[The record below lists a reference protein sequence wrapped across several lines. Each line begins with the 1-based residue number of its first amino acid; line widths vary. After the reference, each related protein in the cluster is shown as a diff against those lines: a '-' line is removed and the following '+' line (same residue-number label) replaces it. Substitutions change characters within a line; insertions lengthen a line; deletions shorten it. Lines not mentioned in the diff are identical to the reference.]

1 MTKWQRLKVK
11 LHMFFCADLPL
22 FFEGRS
28 RFTKMSFGC
37 LGVILAPILLV
48 VLLIA
53 HIFVFSWVMSLFN
66 SNKTYPLLHPAE
78 EIASVSIVQFSEG
91 ALDRRHTTKEVPAIL
106 IQSTVAT
113 TPVDADRISECT
125 EALLDL
131 PASRWWNDPSP
142 SMDRVALL
150 ISYKDGSMEWISW
163 MGTYQYT
170 PGGEDSRWTWYY
182 FDREEFYGFL
192 QQFGYDPNS

>member
-1 MTKWQRLKVK
+1 MSKMQRLKAK
-11 LHMFFCADLPL
+11 LYLFFRADLPL

-28 RFTKMSFGC
+28 RFTKISFGC
-37 LGVILAPILLV
+37 LGIILAQILLV

-66 SNKTYPLLHPAE
+66 SNKTYPLLHPGE
-78 EIASVSIVQFSEG
+78 EIASISIVQFSQEVFSR
-91 ALDRRHTTKEVPAIL
+91 DYTTEEVPAIL
-106 IQSTVAT
+106 IQSTTAT
-113 TPVDADRISECT
+113 IPVSTDKISECT

-131 PASRWWNDPSP
+131 PASRWWNDPTP
-142 SMDRVALL
+142 AMDQVAIL

-170 PGGEDSRWTWYY
+170 PGGKDTGWTWYH
-182 FDREEFYGFL
+182 FGREDFCGFL
-192 QQFGYDPNS
+192 QAFGYEPDE